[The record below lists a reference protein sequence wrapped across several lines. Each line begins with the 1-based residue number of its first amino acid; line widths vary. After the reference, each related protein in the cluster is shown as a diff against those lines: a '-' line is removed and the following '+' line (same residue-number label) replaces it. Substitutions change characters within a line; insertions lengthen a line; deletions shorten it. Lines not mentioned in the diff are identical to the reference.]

1 MESITLNQF
10 VKVYSDKERTAY
22 LNGYEQAQKDRRVYV
37 VETEYAHENE
47 DKIMD
52 RAEQTGLVFTLQG
65 FADAIN
71 RQELFIDDRYH
82 ILIK

>member
-1 MESITLNQF
+1 MESITLNHF